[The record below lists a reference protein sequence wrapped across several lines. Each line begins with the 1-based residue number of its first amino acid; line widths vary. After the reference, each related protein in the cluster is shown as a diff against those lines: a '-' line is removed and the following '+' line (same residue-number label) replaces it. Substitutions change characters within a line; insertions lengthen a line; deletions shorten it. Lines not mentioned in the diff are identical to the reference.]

1 MTELQLGSYMD
12 QDPWGRSH
20 AAFDSGKRR
29 GLIAGGYKGILCY
42 HKGDEKYHQKVYRTS
57 HGAVSRNVCVT
68 CRATNNGDM
77 VYTAHGVNANH
88 RATCLSTE
96 EFITGVCGTK
106 TWVSIPG
113 WHVGMLCYDW
123 LHVVDLTV
131 IPEVAASC
139 LVELTEE
146 STFGHASTAD
156 ERLRLAF
163 VAFTKACKKA
173 GVRNRGQMFSM
184 LLGSCGSFFWFFPA
198 SSPEVFCFLAVF
210 VLHVCSLHHPIRKQ
224 LYPNGA
230 KAYPTL
236 AQKHFNAAE
245 PC

>member
-1 MTELQLGSYMD
+1 MD
-12 QDPWGRSH
+12 KDPWGRSL
-20 AAFDSGKRR
+20 AAFDTGKRQ

-42 HKGDEKYHQKVYRTS
+42 HKGDEKYHQKVYRAS

-68 CRATNNGDM
+68 CRATNDGDM
-77 VYTAHGVNANH
+77 VYTAHGINAIH
-88 RATCLSTE
+88 RTTRLSTE
-96 EFITGVCGTK
+96 EFITGVCGTR
-106 TWVSIPG
+106 TLVGVPG

-163 VAFTKACKKA
+163 VAFTKACKRA

-184 LLGSCGSFFWFFPA
+184 LLGSCGFFPPA
-198 SSPEVFCFLAVF
+198 SSP
-210 VLHVCSLHHPIRKQ
+210 
-224 LYPNGA
+224 
-230 KAYPTL
+230 
-236 AQKHFNAAE
+236 
-245 PC
+245 